1 MKHSILNN
9 DDDGSSKSILRVC
22 AVPWE
27 KIFLYIGFSL
37 KFFITVNVKIYKLK
51 KNLT

>member
-9 DDDGSSKSILRVC
+9 DDEGYSKSIICVC

-27 KIFLYIGFSL
+27 KTFLYIEFSL

-51 KNLT
+51 KS